1 MTGIPTQHRIGFR
14 ICGRIQFDGF
24 NGMKTRDTRYP
35 VNGEGEMRA
44 AVYRGPSNISLEK
57 VPVPKIGDGEILIR
71 VHACGI
77 CGTDLKKI
85 EFGLL
90 PPPRIFGHEIAG
102 IVVKIGSKVTR
113 FQVGD
118 RVTTHHHIPC
128 RKCFYCEKKLFSQC
142 EFYRRTGTTAGFEPA
157 GGGFAEY
164 VRVMDWIVEEGT
176 IAIPDNVSF
185 EEASFLEPLN
195 TCLKALETAAL
206 ERGEV
211 VVVYGQGPVGLLMM
225 QAAAGEGARVLGLDF
240 LESRLEVAREL
251 GATSAL
257 NPARDDVSS
266 AAAKLT
272 DGRGADLAIVAAANP
287 RAIEDALKLV
297 RRGGRILLFAQ
308 TVPGEMIPIDASSI
322 CVEEKRLIGSY
333 SASVELQ
340 DKAAN
345 MIFTKK
351 INVARLIS
359 HRFALELLP
368 EGIRLAS
375 HPSDHSLKV
384 VIQP

>member
-1 MTGIPTQHRIGFR
+1 MLSGDKQAS
-14 ICGRIQFDGF
+14 
-24 NGMKTRDTRYP
+24 
-35 VNGEGEMRA
+35 VNGRKMRA
-44 AVYRGPSNISLEK
+44 AVYRGPSNISLETIPI
-57 VPVPKIGDGEILIR
+57 PVIGDKEILLR
-71 VHACGI
+71 VHACGV

-85 EFGLL
+85 EYGLV

-102 IVVKIGSKVTR
+102 TVVETGSKVR
-113 FQVGD
+113 QFKVGD

-164 VRVMDWIVEEGT
+164 VRVMDWIVEGGT
-176 IAIPDNVSF
+176 ISIPDDVNF

-206 ERGEV
+206 EPGEV

-225 QAAAGEGARVLGLDF
+225 QAAACDGARVIGLDF
-240 LESRLEVAREL
+240 LESRLEIAREL
-251 GATSAL
+251 GAFAAL
-257 NPARDDVSS
+257 HPDRDDIASEV
-266 AAAKLT
+266 AKLT
-272 DGRGADLAIVAAANP
+272 EGRGADLAIVAAASS
-287 RAIEDALKLV
+287 RAIEDAQRIV
-297 RRGGRILLFAQ
+297 RRGGRVLLFAQ
-308 TVPGEMIPIDASSI
+308 TVPGEMIPVDASCI
-322 CVEEKRLIGSY
+322 CVEEKKLIGSY
-333 SASVELQ
+333 SASIELQ
-340 DKAAN
+340 EKAAHL
-345 MIFTKK
+345 IFSRK

-368 EGIRLAS
+368 EGIHLAS
-375 HPSDHSLKV
+375 HPSEHSLKV